1 MQLSVGATSG
11 IALAIE
17 SACADFVLSAPIY
30 RTPLGNASQVPVLVV
45 AASGDIASPFG
56 LVNELAKSLRAEV
69 LEMKGSRH
77 TTIGSDPTAT
87 NRAIEFLL
95 D

>member
-1 MQLSVGATSG
+1 
-11 IALAIE
+11 
-17 SACADFVLSAPIY
+17 
-30 RTPLGNASQVPVLVV
+30 VV

-69 LEMKGSRH
+69 LEIKGSRH
-77 TTIGSDPTAT
+77 TTIGSDLAVTQ
-87 NRAIEFLL
+87 RVIQYLL